1 MRIALASQ
9 NRRSLT
15 AHAGKCRHFFLV
27 DTTTPGM
34 AQSLELSPAQVLHV
48 WPGEGPHPLEGIEL
62 LVAASIGSGVV
73 EKLSRRGI
81 RALATPERE
90 LSRIV
95 EKLLDNSLP
104 ITPIRTE
111 ADARSQP
118 GACLPILQSGAQQAI
133 LGGNHWSASH

>member
-1 MRIALASQ
+1 MKIALASQ

-15 AHAGKCRHFFLV
+15 AHAGKCRHFFIV
-27 DTTTPGM
+27 DTDRPDIL
-34 AQSLELSPAQVLHV
+34 QSRELPLSQVLHV
-48 WPGEGPHPLEGIEL
+48 WSGEGTHFLEGIEL

-95 EKLLDNSLP
+95 EKLIDNSLP
-104 ITPIRTE
+104 TIPIRTE

-118 GACLPILQSGAQQAI
+118 GACLPKQQSGALQAI
-133 LGGNHWSASH
+133 LGGNRWSASH

>member
-1 MRIALASQ
+1 MKIALASQ

-15 AHAGKCRHFFLV
+15 AHAGKCRHFFIV

-34 AQSLELSPAQVLHV
+34 ARSVELSPSQVLHV
-48 WPGEGPHPLEGIEL
+48 WSGEGAHPLEGIEL
-62 LVAASIGSGVV
+62 LLAASIGTGVV

-90 LSRIV
+90 LSRVV
-95 EKLLDNSLP
+95 EKLVDGSLP

-111 ADARSQP
+111 PDARSQP
-118 GACLPILQSGAQQAI
+118 GTCLPQSQSGALQAI
-133 LGGNHWSASH
+133 LGGSRWSASH